1 MEKEGMV
8 RCTECS
14 KTFANLRNLKRH
26 QNQKHKEDVKVRKC
40 PIEGCGTFSFRMEY
54 LASHLRRSHGKTVEE
69 AKETARRTPVE
80 VRKRSEI
87 NSRKNEQKQKKITEI
102 NNNCEENVED
112 LLEISVNEN
121 EQSTIDCD
129 FNLDF
134 LDEYLHNLEE
144 DLQTQEEKEDEIQ
157 SSPIPM
163 AVEEEDEEEPC
174 MTEMEESQPQEPHVI
189 ETIETITLNLVTTK
203 RTVNGVTSVKR
214 EHNISTS
221 MHYRPEEIDWT
232 HFFQYLQDEFVEH
245 ARARHEREDQEA
257 EYL

>member
-1 MEKEGMV
+1 M
-8 RCTECS
+8 
-14 KTFANLRNLKRH
+14 
-26 QNQKHKEDVKVRKC
+26 
-40 PIEGCGTFSFRMEY
+40 
-54 LASHLRRSHGKTVEE
+54 
-69 AKETARRTPVE
+69 
-80 VRKRSEI
+80 
-87 NSRKNEQKQKKITEI
+87 
-102 NNNCEENVED
+102 ED

-121 EQSTIDCD
+121 EQSTIDRD

-144 DLQTQEEKEDEIQ
+144 DLQTQEEKVDEIQ

-163 AVEEEDEEEPC
+163 AVEGEDEEEPC
-174 MTEMEESQPQEPHVI
+174 VTEMEESQPQEPHVV
-189 ETIETITLNLVTTK
+189 ETIVTITLNLVTIK

-221 MHYRPEEIDWT
+221 MHYRPEEVDWT
-232 HFFQYLQDEFVEH
+232 SFFQYLQDEFVEH